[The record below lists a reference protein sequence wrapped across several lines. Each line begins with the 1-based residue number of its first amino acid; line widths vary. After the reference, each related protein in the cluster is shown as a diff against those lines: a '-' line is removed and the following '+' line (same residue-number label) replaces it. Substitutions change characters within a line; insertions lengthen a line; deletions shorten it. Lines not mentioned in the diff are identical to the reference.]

1 MKCIKGF
8 LQKIDV
14 FGVPYSFKHKN
25 NEKYNTSLGGF
36 IFLLFVFAVLVIGIY
51 YFIPFYNRKNFSI
64 IYYSMNM
71 PVTDTI
77 KLSESKANFAIGLA
91 CPLEQKTQVS
101 GKDLFDLQLSYIIY
115 TTDHEGKK
123 TKVKEMLSTHPCNY
137 ADFYNNYNDT
147 FDFMGLNKFEC
158 LDKKDN
164 FIQGIYTDEV
174 FRYYEFSV
182 VSKNDSIDLFRKID
196 TYLTEQDCRLELYY
210 TDVTID
216 FDNYKE
222 PIKPYINSVFIQLN
236 PTLFL
241 KMNVYFKNQYFNN
254 DNFLLF
260 VFDEEETTI
269 HTLFSRLE
277 DYSLYKGL
285 ERGVALPNDNTK
297 YANIYIRADTSKA
310 TIKRKYQKVMEFYAD
325 SSSLLIA
332 LFQVLFIIFFF
343 INRFYADHSLAKQI
357 FFFKEAENRHFDI
370 NRKSYQIKNLIKLL
384 DPLIEKKKILINI
397 NDNKNQSTRNND
409 EKNDIE
415 IKDFEEGIKVY
426 NMKQNLRNRESN
438 SKFDEIL
445 QPNDFRKFSNKRVRN
460 LMNRR
465 IKFSKDEDYE
475 ENNKNLNLST
485 VQSTKRNIISRYKI
499 QPVKTST
506 ISFKGQKEIE
516 LEKMERI
523 KFKYNIFEIFWSFLC
538 DFCLTNKLKAK
549 KNLTEKANNI
559 LNTKLDI
566 TLYIKN
572 AILIDILNQSLIND
586 NMKSMTKFISRP
598 IISLNKSGERDLS
611 QFYKNY
617 ELTDFDNL
625 YEDISEMS
633 KKPKLTQAEQKI
645 ISLVYKELNE
655 MV

>member
-1 MKCIKGF
+1 M
-8 LQKIDV
+8 
-14 FGVPYSFKHKN
+14 
-25 NEKYNTSLGGF
+25 
-36 IFLLFVFAVLVIGIY
+36 
-51 YFIPFYNRKNFSI
+51 I
-64 IYYSMNM
+64 I
-71 PVTDTI
+71 I
-77 KLSESKANFAIGLA
+77 
-91 CPLEQKTQVS
+91 
-101 GKDLFDLQLSYIIY
+101 
-115 TTDHEGKK
+115 
-123 TKVKEMLSTHPCNY
+123 
-137 ADFYNNYNDT
+137 
-147 FDFMGLNKFEC
+147 
-158 LDKKDN
+158 
-164 FIQGIYTDEV
+164 
-174 FRYYEFSV
+174 R
-182 VSKNDSIDLFRKID
+182 
-196 TYLTEQDCRLELYY
+196 
-210 TDVTID
+210 
-216 FDNYKE
+216 
-222 PIKPYINSVFIQLN
+222 
-236 PTLFL
+236 
-241 KMNVYFKNQYFNN
+241 KNQYFNN

-269 HTLFSRLE
+269 HTLFSRVE

-285 ERGVALPNDNTK
+285 DRGVTLPHNNAK

-370 NRKSYQIKNLIKLL
+370 NRKSYQIKNLIRLL
-384 DPLIEKKKILINI
+384 DPLIEKKKIQLNI

-572 AILIDILNQSLIND
+572 AILIDILNQALIND

-633 KKPKLTQAEQKI
+633 KKPNLTQAEQKI